1 MKFVLS
7 LYKDGLKKFEGY
19 ENFKSV
25 QIITPSKRGLVGTKE
40 INKMVQELV
49 NPNSEKKKEK
59 RSTDGSVFREGDSI
73 MQIKNNYDIE
83 WEQDGEIR

>member
-25 QIITPSKRGLVGTKE
+25 QIITPSKKGLVGTKE
-40 INKMVQELV
+40 INKM
-49 NPNSEKKKEK
+49 
-59 RSTDGSVFREGDSI
+59 I
-73 MQIKNNYDIE
+73 
-83 WEQDGEIR
+83 